1 STAAAATAA
10 STAVPPLAKS
20 LKLIMDQGV
29 DGFYKGE
36 TANKISKHIQK
47 LGGWITTNDISNHQ
61 ADWVDPISTEYRD
74 YTVWQCPPNT
84 QGLNVLM
91 ALNIYEGF
99 SKNET
104 SDPVKE
110 LHLKIE
116 SVKAAFSD
124 GLFNITDFEITKH
137 VLPQLLSK
145 DYASEKRK
153 YIDKSKA
160 VSYEPT
166 IKVDT

>member
-1 STAAAATAA
+1 MKKILLLFIFIFNFENSYA
-10 STAVPPLAKS
+10 
-20 LKLIMDQGV
+20 D
-29 DGFYKGE
+29 
-36 TANKISKHIQK
+36 NKIAYIDIDYILNNSIAGQSISKHIQK

-61 ADWVDPISTEYRD
+61 ADWVEPISTEYRD

-99 SKNET
+99 NNTET

-116 SVKAAFSD
+116 SVKAAFSAI
-124 GLFNITDFEITKH
+124 L
-137 VLPQLLSK
+137 
-145 DYASEKRK
+145 A
-153 YIDKSKA
+153 A
-160 VSYEPT
+160 T
-166 IKVDT
+166 IKKAAEEISLGISMSHASNSPPPSSVIQLSEQVTW

>member
-1 STAAAATAA
+1 
-10 STAVPPLAKS
+10 
-20 LKLIMDQGV
+20 MDQGV

-104 SDPVKE
+104 SD
-110 LHLKIE
+110 
-116 SVKAAFSD
+116 
-124 GLFNITDFEITKH
+124 
-137 VLPQLLSK
+137 QL
-145 DYASEKRK
+145 YHRQ
-153 YIDKSKA
+153 
-160 VSYEPT
+160 
-166 IKVDT
+166 